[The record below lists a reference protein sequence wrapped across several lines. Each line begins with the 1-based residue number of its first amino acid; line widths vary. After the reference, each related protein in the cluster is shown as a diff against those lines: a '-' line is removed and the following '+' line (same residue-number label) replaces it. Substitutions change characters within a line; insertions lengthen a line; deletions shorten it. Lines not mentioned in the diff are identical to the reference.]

1 MSVWL
6 NWTMGLMVMK
16 SVSWILLVCPLSLMG
31 YVEEEQ
37 VERLVGDLQDENG
50 DVRWNAVE
58 VLKEIGSLDTVPVL
72 MEVLKD
78 ENEDVRW
85 NAVEALKKIGALD
98 AVPALI
104 QVLKDQS
111 EDVRW
116 NAVRALEKIGTPEAL
131 KAVEEYESQ
140 Q

>member
-1 MSVWL
+1 M
-6 NWTMGLMVMK
+6 
-16 SVSWILLVCPLSLMG
+16 
-31 YVEEEQ
+31 
-37 VERLVGDLQDENG
+37 D
-50 DVRWNAVE
+50 AVPA
-58 VLKEIGSLDTVPVL
+58 LIQ
-72 MEVLKD
+72 VLKD
-78 ENEDVRW
+78 QSEDVRW
-85 NAVEALKKIGALD
+85 NAVEALKEIGALD

-104 QVLKDQS
+104 QVLKDQN